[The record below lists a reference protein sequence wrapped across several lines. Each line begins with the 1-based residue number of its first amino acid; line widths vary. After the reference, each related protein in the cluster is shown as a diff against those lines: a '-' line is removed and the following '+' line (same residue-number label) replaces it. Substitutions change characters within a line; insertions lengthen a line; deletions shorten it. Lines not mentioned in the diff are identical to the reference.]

1 MRQIAIAIFEGVQ
14 MLDVAGP
21 MDVFDEA
28 NGFIA
33 PEAAYRVS
41 LVAASNAPVRA
52 SNGSR
57 LLPDHTFAAGASAF
71 DTVLVAG
78 GPALPQRAPD
88 VALARFLADAAQHC
102 ARFGSV
108 CTGAFALAHAGL
120 LDGRHVTTH
129 WQNAPQLARQFPQ
142 ARVELDRIYI
152 RDGKLFTSAG
162 VTAGIDLTL
171 ALLAEDHGADVALA
185 VAKRLVVFAQRRGG
199 QSQFSPYVSARPDLS
214 TASGKVQ
221 AHVLGQLNQR
231 FSVQQLAAV
240 AGMSARNFARVF
252 VQETGI
258 TPQEFVERSR
268 VDLARSLL
276 ETTAA
281 ALKVVAYDCGFGSA
295 ELMRRVFV
303 RRIGVTPA
311 DYRAAFSGL
320 NNGAAPPVPA

>member
-1 MRQIAIAIFEGVQ
+1 MRHIAIAIFPGVQ
-14 MLDVAGP
+14 LLDVAGP

-28 NGFIA
+28 NTFIDA
-33 PEAAYRVS
+33 DAAYRVR
-41 LVAASNAPVRA
+41 LVAATPAPVRA

-57 LLPDHTFAAGASAF
+57 LLPDQTFAQGAAGF

-78 GPALPQRAPD
+78 GPALPERAPD
-88 VALARFLADAAQHC
+88 AALSGFLMDAAQVC

-120 LDGRHVTTH
+120 LAGRHVTTH
-129 WQNAPQLARQFPQ
+129 WQNAPRLAAQYPQ

-171 ALLAEDHGADVALA
+171 ALVAEDHGADVALA
-185 VAKRLVVFAQRRGG
+185 VAKRLVVFTQRRGG
-199 QSQFSPYVSARPDLS
+199 QSQFSPYVSARPDLA
-214 TASGKVQ
+214 TASGKAQ
-221 AHVLGQLNQR
+221 AYVLAHINQR
-231 FSVQQLAAV
+231 ISVEQLADA

-258 TPQEFVERSR
+258 TPNEFVERSR

-281 ALKVVAYDCGFGSA
+281 PLKVVAYDCGFSSA
-295 ELMRRVFV
+295 ELMRRVLV
-303 RRIGVTPA
+303 RRIGVSPA
-311 DYRAAFSGL
+311 DYRAAFSAPSARP
-320 NNGAAPPVPA
+320 AAA